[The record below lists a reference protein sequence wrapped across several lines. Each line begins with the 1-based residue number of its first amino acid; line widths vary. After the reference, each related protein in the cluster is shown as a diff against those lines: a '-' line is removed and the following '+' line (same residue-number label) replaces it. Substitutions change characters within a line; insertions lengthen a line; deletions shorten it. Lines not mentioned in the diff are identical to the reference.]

1 MRKGEAGD
9 NDSKK
14 KRDGEEQG
22 VGKGTVESGRR
33 TVEKEKK
40 PNQLCSYIAI
50 FVVSVA
56 QRPQG
61 HGQELDLNGGRA
73 REGGD
78 HSGVKSGAYLKQHDN
93 NKVEKAMGGG
103 RRRWK
108 HREK

>member
-1 MRKGEAGD
+1 MRKGKAGD
-9 NDSKK
+9 SDSKK

-40 PNQLCSYIAI
+40 PTQLCSYIAI
-50 FVVSVA
+50 FFMSVA
-56 QRPQG
+56 QRPQ
-61 HGQELDLNGGRA
+61 EPDLNGGRA

-78 HSGVKSGAYLKQHDN
+78 HNGLKSGAYLKQHGSD
-93 NKVEKAMGGG
+93 KAEKATGGG
-103 RRRWK
+103 RSWWK

>member
-1 MRKGEAGD
+1 VTATA
-9 NDSKK
+9 K

-40 PNQLCSYIAI
+40 LTQLCSYIAI

-61 HGQELDLNGGRA
+61 QGQEPDLNGGRV

-78 HSGVKSGAYLKQHDN
+78 HNGVKSGAHLKQHGCD
-93 NKVEKAMGGG
+93 KAEKATGGG

-108 HREK
+108 HHEK